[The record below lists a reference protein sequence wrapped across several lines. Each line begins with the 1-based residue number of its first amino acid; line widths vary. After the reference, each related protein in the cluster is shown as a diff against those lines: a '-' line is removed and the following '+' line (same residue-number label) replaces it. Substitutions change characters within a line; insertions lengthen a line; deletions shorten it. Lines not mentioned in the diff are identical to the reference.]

1 MSKLQDRAKSL
12 NFDEID
18 EPEAVSVSPGKP
30 RTGVGV
36 LTAAFG
42 RERELKSENDDLKNK
57 LAQFDDAVVV
67 ELIDPARIKPSRFAN
82 RHELSFETPEFT
94 QLREEIESAGRNVQ
108 PIKVRRLGQGA
119 ASKEEFEI
127 VFGHRRHRAC
137 LDLGIP
143 VAAIVVDLNDKLLFA
158 EMDRENRSRKNLSAW
173 EQGVMYR
180 KALDERLYSSIRQ
193 LGESLGVDVS
203 LVSKSV
209 SLARLPDE
217 VIAAFQSPLD
227 IQFRWAAPLTEAMQK
242 NPDGTLNRARA
253 ISKERGTMS
262 SAAILA
268 KLIGSAD
275 LDTSAAS
282 TEKLTISKGGKVAA
296 KLTSD
301 LKGRATIRF
310 EVEAL
315 PESKRKA
322 LMKVIEDFLGNT

>member
-12 NFDEID
+12 NFDEVD
-18 EPEAVSVSPGKP
+18 ESEVTPVAPGKP

-57 LAQFDDAVVV
+57 LARFDDAVVV

-119 ASKEEFEI
+119 AAKAEFEI

-137 LDLGIP
+137 LELGIP
-143 VAAIVVDLNDKLLFA
+143 VAAIVAELSDQQLFA
-158 EMDRENRSRKNLSAW
+158 EMERENRNRKNLSAW

-180 KALDERLYSSIRQ
+180 TALDERLYSSMRR
-193 LGESLGVDVS
+193 LSEELSVS
-203 LVSKSV
+203 LSVVSQSV
-209 SLARLPDE
+209 SLARLPDD
-217 VIAAFQSPLD
+217 VVAAFQSPLD
-227 IQFRWAAPLTEAMQK
+227 IQFRWAAPLTEAVQK
-242 NPDGTLNRARA
+242 DLEGTLVRARA
-253 ISKERGTMS
+253 IARARGTMGP
-262 SAAILA
+262 AAILA
-268 KLIGSAD
+268 QLVGISDSDSSA
-275 LDTSAAS
+275 TSA
-282 TEKLTISKGGKVAA
+282 EELTISKDGKVAA
-296 KLTSD
+296 RLTSD
-301 LKGRATIRF
+301 SKGRTVLRF
-310 EVEAL
+310 AANAL

-322 LMKVIEDFLGNT
+322 LAQAIQYFLDIN

>member
-18 EPEAVSVSPGKP
+18 EPEAASVAPGKP

-42 RERELKSENDDLKNK
+42 RERELKSENDDLRNK

-119 ASKEEFEI
+119 AAKEEFEI

-137 LDLGIP
+137 LELGIP
-143 VAAIVVDLNDKLLFA
+143 VAAIVVELNDKLLFA
-158 EMDRENRSRKNLSAW
+158 EMDRENRSRKSLSAW

-193 LGESLGVDVS
+193 LAESLGVDVS

-209 SLARLPDE
+209 SLARLPDD
-217 VIAAFQSPLD
+217 VVAAFPSPLD
-227 IQFRWAAPLTEAMQK
+227 IQFRWAAPLAEAMQK
-242 NPDGTLNRARA
+242 DPDGTLKRARA
-253 ISKERGTMS
+253 ISKARGTMS

-268 KLIGSAD
+268 RLIGSAD
-275 LDTSAAS
+275 LDTNAAPA
-282 TEKLTISKGGKVAA
+282 EKLTISKGGKVAA

-310 EVEAL
+310 ELEAL
-315 PESKRKA
+315 PESKHKA
-322 LMKVIEDFLGNT
+322 LMKIIGDFLANT